1 MHFPFIHRYFP
12 SVSRVFILVVPSY
25 RLYHSEWIANQL
37 AQFHGNTLVIGS
49 VDFSHYKSEDIADQ
63 NDQISLGLLSQ
74 TGDIERLRNLDVD
87 CPACLAVLDIL
98 AQRQGQRIHQR
109 LRDSSS
115 TILGKD
121 MKEENTSRQF
131 LWRE

>member
-1 MHFPFIHRYFP
+1 M
-12 SVSRVFILVVPSY
+12 
-25 RLYHSEWIANQL
+25 
-37 AQFHGNTLVIGS
+37 
-49 VDFSHYKSEDIADQ
+49 DFSHYKSEDIADQ

-74 TGDIERLRNLDVD
+74 TGEIERLRNLDVD
-87 CPACLAVLDIL
+87 CPACLGVLDTL

>member
-1 MHFPFIHRYFP
+1 M
-12 SVSRVFILVVPSY
+12 PSY
-25 RLYHSEWIANQL
+25 RLYHSAWLADYIA
-37 AQFHGNTLVIGS
+37 HIPGKTLVIGS

-74 TGDIERLRNLDVD
+74 TGEIERLRNLDVD
-87 CPACLAVLDIL
+87 CPACLGVLDTL
-98 AQRQGQRIHQR
+98 AQRQGLHIHQR